1 MLRIEH
7 FTAVLARNSLIH
19 MAASFSYNS
28 FTELVPL
35 FLIESRL
42 SLVGTFLGTADS
54 IRTFRPKLFSADR
67 AYLLEEAMTFLNRR
81 ISAGLSQLS
90 SLVGT

>member
-35 FLIESRL
+35 FLIKCSL
-42 SLVGTFLGTADS
+42 SFVRTLLGTADS
-54 IRTFRPKLFSADR
+54 IRTFRPKLFSANRTD
-67 AYLLEEAMTFLNRR
+67 LLEKAMSFFDCR
-81 ISAGLSQLS
+81 IDAGIP
-90 SLVGT
+90 